1 VKRKAALRIIAAFS
15 PQLLRR
21 LRPGD
26 IVTVSAFDRLTRG
39 GRFKMR
45 SVLAEITSRGGF
57 RRTAAGRERA
67 RLRGVKFG
75 AAQALAG
82 ATKSGA
88 SPPPIR
94 RAPEVNSGLFQGQLD
109 DDIQVQAE
117 SVKKRLLR
125 GFRVK
130 PQAMPRPGQWRW
142 PAHCA
147 VTAARHG
154 RLAARITFD
163 VTTGRSCPARITRLS
178 SRGFR
183 IGRACIP

>member
-1 VKRKAALRIIAAFS
+1 V
-15 PQLLRR
+15 R
-21 LRPGD
+21 LINPWR
-26 IVTVSAFDRLTRG
+26 
-39 GRFKMR
+39 
-45 SVLAEITSRGGF
+45 SRGGHHAGEVLAALVGYIARKTREDIL

-88 SPPPIR
+88 SPTPIR
-94 RAPEVNSGLFQGQLD
+94 RAPEVNSGLFKVSSTM
-109 DDIQVQAE
+109 I
-117 SVKKRLLR
+117 SRLKPKASRNASWR

-130 PQAMPRPGQWRW
+130 PRAMPRPGHWRW

-147 VTAARHG
+147 VTAERQE
-154 RLAARITFD
+154 RLAVRITFD
-163 VTTGRSCPARITRLS
+163 VGDGAAPARITRPS